1 MSISSV
7 DVDVAMTNTKRRYV
21 NFRKDHRV
29 PHGRRCNVRLNYIPA
44 ILCASCYGATRTT
57 ARGAYSMRIM
67 GMVGSDMEANIGPE
81 MHNLLVSSTEE
92 VLFPLQTLPIW
103 TCFHE
108 LLQPC
113 PWTARAMS
121 QKMHMLDVTD
131 DLEHGLDSTQLLSS
145 ILDMKRSE
153 GNAKRRRRRVR
164 RSRRKRGGV
173 VTQSTKSCRRTGLL
187 RSRVYFNLND
197 ISVFSITFSSLYN

>member
-1 MSISSV
+1 
-7 DVDVAMTNTKRRYV
+7 
-21 NFRKDHRV
+21 
-29 PHGRRCNVRLNYIPA
+29 
-44 ILCASCYGATRTT
+44 
-57 ARGAYSMRIM
+57 MRIM

-92 VLFPLQTLPIW
+92 VLFPSADAADLDLFSRAPSTLPMDS
-103 TCFHE
+103 E
-108 LLQPC
+108 SDV
-113 PWTARAMS
+113 R

-173 VTQSTKSCRRTGLL
+173 VTQSTKKLSPY
-187 RSRVYFNLND
+187 RV
-197 ISVFSITFSSLYN
+197 IAKSSLL